1 MQGIILAA
9 GIGRR
14 LLPYTKNTPKCL
26 IKINGKRILD
36 HQIGLFKA
44 CGLKDIIVICGF
56 KAEKIRQHLKEN
68 ADIRL
73 IYNPY
78 YSQTNSVVSLW
89 LAIDFLKDGLLIMN
103 SDIITEKKLLNKVI
117 GLKAEAAVLVDRR
130 MQGYR
135 VKVNKGNISHMSME
149 IPQESAFGT
158 YAGVTKISDKYLG
171 IFKNKLERW
180 VGTGRIND
188 WYEDAVMGMV
198 RSGVKVK
205 PVLTDDY
212 LWCEIDTPEELRQ
225 AKTLLKRERCTQ

>member
-9 GIGRR
+9 GTGRR
-14 LLPYTKNTPKCL
+14 LLPHTKNTPKCL
-26 IKINGKRILD
+26 IKINGKSILD
-36 HQIGLFKA
+36 YQIGLFKE
-44 CGLKDIIVICGF
+44 CGLKDVIVICGF
-56 KAEKIRQHLKEN
+56 KAEKIRKHLKGEAN
-68 ADIRL
+68 IRL

-89 LAIDFLKDGLLIMN
+89 LAIDFLKGNLLIMN
-103 SDIITEKKLLNKVI
+103 SDIITEKKLLNKII

-135 VKVNKGNISHMSME
+135 VRIKKGNISHMSME
-149 IPQESAFGT
+149 IPQGSAFGT
-158 YAGVTKISDKYLG
+158 YAGVTKISGKRLG

-188 WYEDAVMGMV
+188 WYEDAVVGMV

-212 LWCEIDTPEELRQ
+212 LWCEIDTPGELKH
-225 AKTLLKRERCTQ
+225 AKALLKREKCTQ